1 VRDQDWGAANA
12 AKQKY
17 HQVNVRQ
24 NLTEFENQGLRAAV
38 QANKRKKK
46 KRKVLPLQ
54 PCNAND
60 GGGATLYSPSRI
72 EQAREELREK
82 EQQELVEEAR
92 KANER
97 EIRHQQKLLEA
108 KQKELDKIEKDRI
121 AKERADAKAQE
132 RREIDARKADRIR
145 TGELRDAQKVSKLP
159 KQTKQKAL
167 RNPQSRI
174 LKGDGGATRRR
185 PQVVHEPSSEPQ
197 GVKTQFGRTTR
208 PTDKLRQ
215 PKVS

>member
-1 VRDQDWGAANA
+1 M
-12 AKQKY
+12 
-17 HQVNVRQ
+17 
-24 NLTEFENQGLRAAV
+24 
-38 QANKRKKK
+38 
-46 KRKVLPLQ
+46 
-54 PCNAND
+54 
-60 GGGATLYSPSRI
+60 YSPSRI

-82 EQQELVEEAR
+82 EQQELVEDAR

-159 KQTKQKAL
+159 KQAKQKAS

-197 GVKTQFGRTTR
+197 GVKTQFGRTTK
-208 PTDKLRQ
+208 PTDRLRQ